1 METWQNACRRHV
13 GLNTFGN
20 EHVDV
25 NLMSLFGAAVV
36 AHQPSNAGR
45 LQATLCHAMEG
56 EWHIFGKKNLGSNW
70 QNFAYRSATRL
81 CHVPIHISVPLHLS
95 HYRASVIILHLIRSH
110 TSFARSSMEHQSS
123 TMTTPLLQDTALL
136 VPCVS
141 KSMEFAKK
149 LTWVLCMHCAF
160 YRPVLPGYSS
170 LTTHLGHWDLSKEI
184 D

>member
-1 METWQNACRRHV
+1 
-13 GLNTFGN
+13 
-20 EHVDV
+20 
-25 NLMSLFGAAVV
+25 MSTSWVFLA
-36 AHQPSNAGR
+36 QPLS
-45 LQATLCHAMEG
+45 ATLCHAMEG
-56 EWHIFGKKNLGSNW
+56 EWHTFGKNNLGSNW

-95 HYRASVIILHLIRSH
+95 HCRASVIILHLIQSH
-110 TSFARSSMEHQSS
+110 TSFCKNFTSMSICMHYLVPRSSMEHQSS

-149 LTWVLCMHCAF
+149 LTWVLCVHCTF
-160 YRPVLPGYSS
+160 YCAVLPGYSS